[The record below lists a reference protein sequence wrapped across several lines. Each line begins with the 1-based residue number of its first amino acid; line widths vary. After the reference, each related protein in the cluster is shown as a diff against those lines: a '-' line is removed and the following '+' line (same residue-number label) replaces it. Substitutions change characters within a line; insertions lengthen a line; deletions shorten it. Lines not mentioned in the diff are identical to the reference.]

1 MLMTMEK
8 DLILIAKKDHGIGLM
23 NIESRVE
30 SVNGT
35 IHFEAEVKKGTVVT
49 VNIPI

>member
-1 MLMTMEK
+1 
-8 DLILIAKKDHGIGLM
+8 M

-35 IHFEAEVKKGTVVT
+35 INFEAEINKGTFVT